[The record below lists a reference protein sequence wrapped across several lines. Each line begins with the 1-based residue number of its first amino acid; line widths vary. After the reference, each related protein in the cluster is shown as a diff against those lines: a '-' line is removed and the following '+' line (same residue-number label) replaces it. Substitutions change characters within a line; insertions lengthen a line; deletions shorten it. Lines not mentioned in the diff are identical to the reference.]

1 MSKSTPITFRCDLIN
16 YTTTN
21 DDGITHY
28 SIWGDDYEFGVN
40 EDNIRTALFWDSFWR
55 PAIYN
60 SITRKQSDMLE
71 LSVRGDLVESLL
83 HDCTLGLNHP
93 NYKVLPSIIDD
104 DCIELIDPCV
114 YYACKDSNQL
124 LRNRYFYHT
133 RYNVVLSCS
142 AFTLNDEFM
151 SIQRISYHPFSS
163 NVHTLLSELLERIDK
178 QKYEPNETI
187 GNFHILTSNGG
198 GGLRTARMEF
208 TVPKVDIDVHYNN
221 DFQPVHSRVVDSLT
235 NGDNGIILLHGI
247 SGSGKTSYIRHL
259 TKIIKDRKF
268 IYIPIN
274 MIHSLSEPNMIN
286 FLSQS
291 GDIVFIIE
299 DCEGYIRKR
308 TDGDINGTISS
319 LLSLGDG
326 LLSDVVGCQFILT
339 FNTDISSIDDAL
351 LREGRLITSY
361 EFGKL
366 CPEKTTK
373 LLGEESGE
381 KTLAEIFAIL
391 NKNKPTI
398 AKKERKMSFGF
409 NQTIY
414 EDYY

>member
-1 MSKSTPITFRCDLIN
+1 
-16 YTTTN
+16 
-21 DDGITHY
+21 
-28 SIWGDDYEFGVN
+28 
-40 EDNIRTALFWDSFWR
+40 
-55 PAIYN
+55 
-60 SITRKQSDMLE
+60 
-71 LSVRGDLVESLL
+71 
-83 HDCTLGLNHP
+83 
-93 NYKVLPSIIDD
+93 
-104 DCIELIDPCV
+104 
-114 YYACKDSNQL
+114 
-124 LRNRYFYHT
+124 
-133 RYNVVLSCS
+133 
-142 AFTLNDEFM
+142 M